1 MPIKKRNN
9 RFNHFVGVILSLIL
23 ISSCASEKTVS
34 GVYYGKNNKYSGAP
48 MQLTINADGS
58 FTYITRSDIIHEEI
72 RTGTWEVKRNK
83 LLLDIYIKPLNQLR
97 VESVFSNEIDG
108 LRIKVIDSI
117 YHEMLL
123 GGQVKVN
130 DLADTFVIWDD
141 GVVINNVK
149 TLDSLSVDFV
159 GFNAKVT
166 IPEKT
171 HNDINL
177 ILDLNSIFNY
187 VFRVHSKYRIR
198 RKSLIPIFDKTKASR
213 ELKDEY
219 HLVKK

>member
-171 HNDINL
+171 HNDIN
-177 ILDLNSIFNY
+177 
-187 VFRVHSKYRIR
+187 IR
-198 RKSLIPIFDKTKASR
+198 FK
-213 ELKDEY
+213 
-219 HLVKK
+219 